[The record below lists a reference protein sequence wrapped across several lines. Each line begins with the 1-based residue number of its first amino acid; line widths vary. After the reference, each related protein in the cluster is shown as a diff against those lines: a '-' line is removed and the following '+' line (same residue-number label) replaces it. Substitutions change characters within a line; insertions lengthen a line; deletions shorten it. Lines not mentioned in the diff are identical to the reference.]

1 MKDER
6 LARLVQLAVAISD
19 RKLGAYHEAT
29 ARCAETRMLMQALD
43 ASPPSDLS
51 LIAAARAQLVYGVWA
66 DRRRAQLREILE
78 QQLADAKKRRTEAA
92 QAFGKSQALNQLSG
106 RPAV

>member
-6 LARLVQLAVAISD
+6 LARLVQLAAAISD

-43 ASPPSDLS
+43 APPPSDLP
-51 LIAAARAQLVYGVWA
+51 LIAAAAAQHVLLLA
-66 DRRRAQLREILE
+66 RLNA
-78 QQLADAKKRRTEAA
+78 LADDGHPRRV
-92 QAFGKSQALNQLSG
+92 ALLLELG
-106 RPAV
+106 ALDTHPKCPVRR